1 MQNNQINRNLNCLVD
16 VINYY
21 TARGYNYTFLFD
33 AANSPDPEEWCIA
46 GFYRFEGKTNPSDSS
61 IAYLFHKKDNSAK
74 GILVNAYSIYSSRK
88 IEDFINKVLNC
99 ADKKF

>member
-1 MQNNQINRNLNCLVD
+1 MQNSIVNKSFSSLVD

-21 TARGYNYTFLFD
+21 SARGYNYTFLFGT
-33 AANSPDPEEWCIA
+33 ANSPKPEEWCVA

-61 IAYLFHKKDNSAK
+61 IAYLLHKTDNSAR

-88 IEDFINKVLNC
+88 IEDFINKVPKCIAQNL
-99 ADKKF
+99 